1 MGELFVANAPFH
13 VINLA
18 TLFVSHVKAFIR
30 LRNVVFTG
38 YQFEECKIV
47 LTNNVHDRFLLI
59 NRMGVVRVPVRQVV

>member
-1 MGELFVANAPFH
+1 

-18 TLFVSHVKAFIR
+18 TLLLSHIKAFIR
-30 LRNVVFTG
+30 LRNVVLTG
-38 YQFEECKIV
+38 YKFEERKIV